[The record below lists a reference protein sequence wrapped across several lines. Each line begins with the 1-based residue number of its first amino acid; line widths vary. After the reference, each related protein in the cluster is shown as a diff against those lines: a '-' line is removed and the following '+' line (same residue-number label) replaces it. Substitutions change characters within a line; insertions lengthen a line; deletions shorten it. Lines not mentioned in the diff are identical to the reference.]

1 MIKHRFK
8 TREEFIDEFGYQWKD
23 KVNWNN
29 KTGMDYLL
37 GTQII
42 IPSDVDIDGFF
53 HIKNTNE
60 MYPYNRWCISTIKML
75 KEINVINYN
84 EKKVLVY
91 D

>member
-8 TREEFIDEFGYQWKD
+8 TEQEFIEEFGEDWKCR
-23 KVNWNN
+23 VNWNN

-42 IPSDVDIDGFF
+42 IPSYVDIDGFF

-60 MYPYNRWCISTIKML
+60 MYPYDRWFISSRKML